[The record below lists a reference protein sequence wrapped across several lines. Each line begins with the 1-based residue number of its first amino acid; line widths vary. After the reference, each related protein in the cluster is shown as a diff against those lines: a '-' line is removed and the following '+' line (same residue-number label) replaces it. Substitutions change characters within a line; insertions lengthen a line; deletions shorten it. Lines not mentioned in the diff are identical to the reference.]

1 MSSQPTITHT
11 HTWDGSRALPDW
23 LNGHHHWTDDQLVIH
38 TPDGHTRPETGWW
51 LIGWSNDT
59 VTVASPT
66 VAERVYGP
74 DGMAGRL
81 ARAEAATD
89 GELRRQL
96 DAAICALG
104 RSETELA
111 RLRAD
116 NAACRAQQWPQRLGK
131 AEKRLARVQRLLDSG
146 PIGTCCNHLLQA
158 ALNVPPAD
166 DTQPTRHVHVTIRH
180 PDAYTANR
188 AALSLV
194 DFLRAEFHGIHMHVT
209 TDAREWDNTSPA
221 ATQATEGPGWLHAGT
236 RDLSIPDHHTEEQP

>member
-1 MSSQPTITHT
+1 VTQPTITHT
-11 HTWDGSRALPDW
+11 HTWDGSRTLPDW
-23 LNGHHHWTDDQLVIH
+23 LNGFYHWHDGHLVIH
-38 TPDGHTRPETGWW
+38 TVDGPSTLHPGWLTALW
-51 LIGWSNDT
+51 TDGVIT
-59 VTVASPT
+59 VGSTTVAD
-66 VAERVYGP
+66 RVYGS
-74 DGMAGRL
+74 DGIAGQL
-81 ARAEAATD
+81 ARAQAATD

-146 PIGTCCNHLLQA
+146 PIGTCCNHLLRA
-158 ALNVPPAD
+158 ALDARPAD
-166 DTQPTRHVHVTIRH
+166 DTRPTRHVHVTITN
-180 PDAYTANR
+180 PDEYTANR
-188 AALSLV
+188 AALSLA
-194 DFLRAEFHGIHMHVT
+194 DLIGDQFPGHHVT